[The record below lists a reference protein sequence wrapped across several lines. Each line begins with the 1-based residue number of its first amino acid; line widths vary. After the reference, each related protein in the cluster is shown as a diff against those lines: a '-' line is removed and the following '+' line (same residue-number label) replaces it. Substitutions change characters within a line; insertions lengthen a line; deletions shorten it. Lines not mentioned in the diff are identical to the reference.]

1 MILSTWQYH
10 NPVDIHFGPGL
21 LSRLPDLIRND
32 KAFLI
37 TTPGTTKRG
46 VVESLK
52 NSLNHTLL
60 AIYDDVQPN
69 PTFADV
75 KDVYKYSRTF
85 AHTVL
90 IALGGG
96 SVLDT
101 AKAVAAMMEADSED
115 WIEDHLK
122 GGCAFPKN
130 FGPKPVI
137 AVPTTAGT
145 GSEVTMWATVWDMQE
160 KKKFSISHPRL
171 YPRKAILDPNL
182 TGSLPRKETVYSGLD
197 ALSHAM
203 EAIWNK
209 RNNPVSDCYAL
220 DAIAT
225 IHDVLPKLQ
234 NDLANM
240 DLRCQIMRASLF
252 AGLAFS
258 NTKTALAHSI
268 SYPLTTHFGIPH
280 GFACSI
286 PLPHVLE
293 LNGAAYPDRIKI
305 MSGALRSDTSIEA
318 LKGSLVSLF
327 ERLDTTLNLADY
339 GVAKQ
344 DLEEIARAS
353 LMSGRAS
360 NNLVNMDQRDLVTF
374 LGRFLS

>member
-1 MILSTWQYH
+1 MILSTWHYY
-10 NPVDIHFGPGL
+10 NPVDIRFGPGL
-21 LSRLPDLIRND
+21 LSRLPDFIGQD
-32 KAFLI
+32 KAILI
-37 TTPGTTKRG
+37 TTPGTRKRG
-46 VVESLK
+46 VVKSLTK
-52 NSLNHTLL
+52 SLDHKLL
-60 AIYDDVQPN
+60 GIYDDVQPN
-69 PTFADV
+69 PTFSDV
-75 KDVYKYSRTF
+75 KEAYKYSRPF
-85 AHTVL
+85 AHDVL
-90 IALGGG
+90 IAVGGG

-101 AKAVAAMMEADSED
+101 AKAVTAMMEVDSED

-122 GGCAFPKN
+122 GGCAFPEN
-130 FGPKPVI
+130 FGPRPII
-137 AVPTTAGT
+137 AIPTTAGT
-145 GSEVTMWATVWDMQE
+145 GSEVTMWGTVWDMQE
-160 KKKFSISHPRL
+160 KRKFSISHPRL
-171 YPRKAILDPNL
+171 YPRKAILDANL

-203 EAIWNK
+203 EAIWNNQ
-209 RNNPVSDCYAL
+209 NNPISDCYAL
-220 DAIAT
+220 NAIAT

-234 NDLANM
+234 NDLTNM
-240 DLRCQIMRASLF
+240 DLRCRIMRASLF

-305 MSGALRSDTSIEA
+305 MSGALRSDASIEA

-339 GVAKQ
+339 GVTEQ

-360 NNLVNMDQRDLVTF
+360 NNLVDMDQRGLVAF